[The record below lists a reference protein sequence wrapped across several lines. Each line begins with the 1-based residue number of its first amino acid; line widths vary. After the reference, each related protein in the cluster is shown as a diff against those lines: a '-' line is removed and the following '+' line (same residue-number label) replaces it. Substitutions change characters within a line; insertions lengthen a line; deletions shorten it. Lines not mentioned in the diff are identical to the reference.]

1 MYLLPGKT
9 QLRGQYHLPLNKYI
23 YIYIYIPKTKRE
35 KRISVQNKQIISLF
49 FFSLQIKNQISLL
62 SDKKIRDAHSY
73 IVSFNIFIFK

>member
-23 YIYIYIPKTKRE
+23 YIYIPKTKRE

-49 FFSLQIKNQISLL
+49 LFSLQIKNQISLL